1 MADPEH
7 IRKVFERNVR
17 AIELRPGI
25 GKSTT
30 VATVRVYDGT
40 TCEVTGSGWTLTA
53 DLGLSDG
60 GNNAGPGPGVYSRA
74 ALGSCLA
81 IGYAQWAAM
90 RQIPLDSLRVEVE
103 TNFDARGM
111 FGIDDRQPGFTR
123 VRYRVFIE
131 SPADA
136 SEIEE
141 MVEQA
146 DRLSPTLADLR
157 DPVPV
162 EREII
167 IHSRGKP
174 DAS

>member
-7 IRKVFERNVR
+7 IREVFQRNVR

-30 VATVRVYDGT
+30 VATVRVFDGT
-40 TCEVTGSGWTLTA
+40 TCEVSGSGWTLTA
-53 DLGLSDG
+53 DVGLNDG

-81 IGYAQWAAM
+81 IGYVTWAAV
-90 RQIPLDSLRVEVE
+90 RDIPLDYLRVEVE
-103 TNFDARGM
+103 TDFDARGM
-111 FGIDDRQPGFTR
+111 FGIDGRPPGFSG

-136 SEIEE
+136 SAIEQ
-141 MVEQA
+141 MVEEA
-146 DRLSPTLADLR
+146 DRLSPTLADLLN
-157 DPVPV
+157 PVRV

-167 IHSRGKP
+167 FQSRGSP